1 MKQQKT
7 WIRIMIILPP
17 DVAIAASTS
26 CRCSG
31 CWEGQCR
38 RHLLRVS
45 SQPVNQSAEMGLS
58 NVLIDGTAGTI
69 PALLCLSLYFG
80 KLDVGVGLG
89 QRFGS
94 TVCLCELYFLEQ
106 IWYCALI
113 SASELFWHI
122 HIGQKWPN
130 NWPHFQGLT
139 SRNSESCYFL
149 FHTQTLI
156 CQLQCW
162 SVGAAEHWISHI
174 PYSTV

>member
-1 MKQQKT
+1 MKQQEI
-7 WIRIMIILPP
+7 WIRIMIILPL

-45 SQPVNQSAEMGLS
+45 SQLVNQPAEMGLS
-58 NVLIDGTAGTI
+58 NMLIDGTAGTA
-69 PALLCLSLYFG
+69 PALLCLPLYFG
-80 KLDVGVGLG
+80 KLGAGVGLG
-89 QRFGS
+89 KRFGS
-94 TVCLCELYFLEQ
+94 PMCLCELYFLEQ

-113 SASELFWHI
+113 SAPELFWHV

-139 SRNSESCYFL
+139 SRNSLRAVTF
-149 FHTQTLI
+149 FFTLR
-156 CQLQCW
+156 
-162 SVGAAEHWISHI
+162 
-174 PYSTV
+174 P